1 MKKIFSV
8 YITTLLMSL
17 PVLAVAQTVDAETAI
32 QRMIEE
38 RKFVFVANT
47 AVPLRGMI
55 IQQLNYPYDLRF
67 SGDSLIAELPYF
79 GRAFV
84 APMHPAEGGIR
95 FISTE
100 NEYTVQQR
108 KKGGWDISVK
118 PSGRTDVRQMNLTV
132 FVNGRASLRVT
143 NNNRDPITFHGYI
156 VEKR

>member
-1 MKKIFSV
+1 
-8 YITTLLMSL
+8 MSL
-17 PVLAVAQTVDAETAI
+17 PVVAIAQTGDAEISI

-47 AVPLRGMI
+47 AVPLRGI
-55 IQQLNYPYDLRF
+55 IQQLNYPYDLRL
-67 SGDSLIAELPYF
+67 SGDSVIAELPYF

-84 APMHPAEGGIR
+84 APMDPTAGGIR
-95 FISTE
+95 FISTN

-132 FVNGRASLRVT
+132 FVNGQANLRIT

-156 VEKR
+156 IEKR